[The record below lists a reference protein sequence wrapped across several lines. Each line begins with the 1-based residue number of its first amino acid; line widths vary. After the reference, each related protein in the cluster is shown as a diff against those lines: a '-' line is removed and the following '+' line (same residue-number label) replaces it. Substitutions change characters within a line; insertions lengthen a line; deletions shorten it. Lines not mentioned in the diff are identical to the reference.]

1 MSDFHEVLFPVD
13 ISYRSGGGPK
23 WKTAVFAIDSGFEAR
38 VSDWSSTRA
47 EYDVSMGVRS
57 AEQIEALTSF
67 FMNRRG
73 RAYGFRF
80 KDWNDYTA
88 DDVVLGRGD
97 YATTAF
103 QISKT
108 YENVNSHTGSTYTY
122 VRPLKKI
129 EWGSEVGIKINGAT
143 ITKSP
148 AADRYY
154 SIDYD
159 TGRLTLNEPMRGALY
174 AGQTPSTPVDM
185 ITTAEG
191 GTSHV
196 WVKPNLSSSDVPYAP
211 GKGWA
216 FLFAYFNNS
225 TTQKGLRKIDVAQ
238 GKEVAQRRAVE
249 IGGPFTDY
257 SGIICVDNDG
267 FVYVNAGGG
276 SNGQPIVKIDGSNLS
291 YVASWG
297 AVNNALD
304 VLTTSSYPGASGCA
318 ALDGETFVHI
328 SLFNHVTLHQTSDCA
343 LVKRLFTAPGANAS
357 VCGAAPY
364 RETGYA
370 IASRSD
376 DPDNRCSLHICYPA
390 VTFEAMTWGGP
401 NAQPRAAYYDQ
412 KTGGV
417 LLFWEGEDGDPNNRT
432 DAWAGLWH
440 EDKGGFVWRR
450 RMPNFLWHVGLAGS
464 YAGNP
469 LNGEM
474 VWGYT
479 ASYFGSRVWRIDTK
493 TGEVSS
499 RALAVSGDYQAYD
512 PDRKVMLLFNN
523 GSERIVNTD
532 VQGVSRAAPEVLDMS
547 HVEFHVGVRFDV
559 DHLDIKHEFWTYRS
573 WESIPLVEVRNW
585 DDLEV
590 D

>member
-23 WKTAVFAIDSGFEAR
+23 WKTAVFTVDSGFEAR
-38 VSDWSSTRA
+38 ISDWSSTRA

-80 KDWNDYTA
+80 KDWNDHTA
-88 DDVVLGRGD
+88 DNVVLGRGD
-97 YATTAF
+97 YATTRF
-103 QISKT
+103 QIRKT
-108 YENVNSHTGSTYTY
+108 YENVNSHNGATFTFD
-122 VRPLKKI
+122 RPLKKI
-129 EWGSEVGIKINGAT
+129 EWGSETGVKIDGLT
-143 ITKSP
+143 ITKSTQ
-148 AADRYY
+148 ADRFY
-154 SIDYD
+154 SLDYN
-159 TGRLTLNEPMRGALY
+159 TGMVTLNEPMRGALY
-174 AGQTPSTPVDM
+174 AGQTPSTLVDM
-185 ITTAEG
+185 ITVAEG
-191 GTSHV
+191 GTSQL
-196 WVKPNLSSSDVPYAP
+196 WVSPTLRPYTVTYQPNKAWAVLFANFANSSSV
-211 GKGWA
+211 
-216 FLFAYFNNS
+216 
-225 TTQKGLRKIDVAQ
+225 KGLRKIDVAQ
-238 GKEVAQRRAVE
+238 GKEVAQARAST

-257 SGIICVDNDG
+257 SGIICVDRDG
-267 FVYVNAGGG
+267 FIYVNAGGS
-276 SNGQPIVKIDGSNLS
+276 SNGQPIVKVDGANLS
-291 YVASWG
+291 YVTSWG

-304 VLTTSSYPGASGCA
+304 VLTTSSYPGVPGCA
-318 ALDGETFVHI
+318 SLNGETFVHI
-328 SLFNHVTLHQTSDCA
+328 GLFNDVTLHQTSNCA
-343 LVKRLFTAPGANAS
+343 AIKKFFTAPGPTAS
-357 VCGAAPY
+357 VCPAAPY
-364 RETGYA
+364 RENGYA
-370 IASRSD
+370 IASRSE
-376 DPDNRCSLHICYPA
+376 DPDNRCSLRICYPQ
-390 VTFEAMTWGGP
+390 VSFEAMTWGGP
-401 NAQPRAAYYDQ
+401 TSEVRAAYYDQ

-417 LLFWEGEDGDPNNRT
+417 LLFWEGEDGDPNART

-450 RMPNFLWHVGLAGS
+450 RMPNFLWHIGS
-464 YAGNP
+464 NGSCSAYP
-469 LNGEM
+469 LKGEM

-479 ASYFGSRVWRIDTK
+479 ATYFGSRVWRIDTE

-499 RALAVSGDYQAYD
+499 RALAVTGDSQAYD

-532 VQGVSRAAPEVLDMS
+532 VQGVARAASEVLDMS